1 MFFALHIAQNL
12 IKEDDKMSIADDAA
26 QTASSAIKEGAEMS
40 VQLIKMVASAIPKIV
55 GGGLDATKAIEEF
68 AGNRKTNG
76 LTSPKSLLRQAAAQ
90 NSKMEFANNI
100 LSSDVNKIA
109 EKAKQYK
116 IPVSVIGNGEK
127 QSIKY
132 LESNKAEIE
141 QIMQEII
148 QERVKEAPQAV
159 KAFPVDKSNISA
171 VKDEMEKNG
180 VEVQFTQDSKGQ
192 IYCIYPAEEAEKVDA
207 VKQDLKAIQG
217 EVADKAQFSLEE
229 NSVEIKDAKLGKSF
243 SLNFDEN
250 KPLTKTNVIEA
261 MQENLGYSRSEAEF
275 AANKLCDDLKLDSNK
290 FLHDDKQLSE
300 LDSLK
305 VNIKFDSDSVLLKAN
320 TFTSVNFK
328 GGENTHIF
336 ITNGDKTAAL
346 TPAKMSNEDM
356 KKICVNNLGMT
367 QRQADEAVQKAVK
380 INEKINAKKKETTI
394 FRKDGAQTVNIERTS
409 HNSFSVSAGNF
420 NRTFNFDDK
429 DLIPNMCKSI
439 GITEGKAQNILD
451 KAKSQSAL
459 SNKIQGGIKK
469 AAGNITN
476 KKDISKGI
484 SKGAKR

>member
-1 MFFALHIAQNL
+1 LAEKL
-12 IKEDDKMSIADDAA
+12 DKILQKNTSAA
-26 QTASSAIKEGAEMS
+26 QPNRLRVEALKEVYHMS
-40 VQLIKMVASAIPKIV
+40 VDGLNNFTDKIDNKLSEFLNKGTV
-55 GGGLDATKAIEEF
+55 SNKALFVE
-68 AGNRKTNG
+68 
-76 LTSPKSLLRQAAAQ
+76 AQ
-90 NSKMEFANNI
+90 KANSGISTTNNI
-100 LSSDVNKIA
+100 LARDVDEFA
-109 EKAKQYK
+109 AKAKQYN
-116 IPVSVIGNGEK
+116 IPITVVGSGEK
-127 QSIKY
+127 QSIEFPDRDKGVMG
-132 LESNKAEIE
+132 
-141 QIMQEII
+141 QITQEII

-180 VEVQFTQDSKGQ
+180 VEVQFTQNSKGQ
-192 IYCIYPAEEAEKVDA
+192 TYCIYPAEEAEKVDA

-217 EVADKAQFSLEE
+217 EVADKAQFSMEE

-243 SLNFDEN
+243 SIEFDEN
-250 KPLTKTNVIEA
+250 KPLTKSNVIEA

-275 AANKLCDDLKLDSNK
+275 AANKLCDDLKLDSEK
-290 FLHDDKQLSE
+290 FLHDDKQLNE

-305 VNIKFDSDSVLLKAN
+305 VNIKFESDSVLLKAN

-346 TPAKMSNEDM
+346 TPAKMSSEDM

-429 DLIPNMCKSI
+429 DLIPNMCKSL
-439 GITEGKAQNILD
+439 GITEGKAQNILG